1 MLNRFPGRTLE
12 ELDGMDVLR
21 VLRAA
26 KVQEIDRVEA
36 MRRLSMDKDGQKRLE
51 PEDWKAIARHDRL
64 MSRHGGETDGG

>member
-1 MLNRFPGRTLE
+1 
-12 ELDGMDVLR
+12 MDVLR

-51 PEDWKAIARHDRL
+51 PGDWKAIQRHDRL
-64 MSRHGGETDGG
+64 VRRFGD